1 MKGLLIGSALGALA
15 MFFWGFLWWGAPHN
29 LPYTTVIKSAPD
41 EAALAAALTQTL
53 PATGVYVLP
62 NPASGAS
69 AEEVQKRAAAG
80 PIAQVVFVKEGAA
93 MGAGVFIWGYVHM
106 FVTCLIGAL
115 ILRGALASTN
125 GYGSRVSFVLMV
137 GLAGSFFSN
146 LGKPIW
152 WHQPWPYHL
161 AYFAYDLSS
170 WLLAALILAKFVR
183 SAR

>member
-1 MKGLLIGSALGALA
+1 MKQILIGAALAALA
-15 MFFWGFLWWGAPHN
+15 MFFWGFLVWGAPHN
-29 LPYTTVIKSAPD
+29 LPYTTVIKSVPD
-41 EAALAAALTQTL
+41 ELALGAVLNQAL
-53 PATGVYVLP
+53 PETGVYLLP

-80 PIAQVVFVKEGAA
+80 PLAQVIFVKEGAV
-93 MGAGVFIWGYVHM
+93 MGAGVFFWGYVHM
-106 FVTCLIGAL
+106 FVAALIGGL
-115 ILRGALASTN
+115 LLRGTLPTTT
-125 GYGSRVSFVLMV
+125 GYGSRVTFVLLV

-183 SAR
+183 APR

>member
-1 MKGLLIGSALGALA
+1 MKQILIGAALA
-15 MFFWGFLWWGAPHN
+15 ALALFFWGFLVWGAPHN
-29 LPYTTVIKSAPD
+29 LPYKTVIKTAPD
-41 EAALAAALTQTL
+41 EVALGAALSQAL
-53 PATGVYVLP
+53 PETGVYLLP

-69 AEEVQKRAAAG
+69 MEEVQKRAAAG
-80 PIAQVVFVKEGAA
+80 PLAQVVFVKEGAA
-93 MGAGVFIWGYVHM
+93 MGAGVFIWGYLHM
-106 FVTCLIGAL
+106 FATCLIGAL
-115 ILRGALASTN
+115 ILRGVLASTN
-125 GYGSRVSFVLMV
+125 GYGSRVSFVFMV

-183 SAR
+183 ERR